1 MSFLPFSFTG
11 HSLYGSTRTIPTT
24 GTCLAI
30 SGNGQFAVVVRAEG
44 TTKNYYDIFNLNT
57 GVLERTLTH
66 TASDTLG
73 SKAAFNYDG
82 TKLVISMPYDQ
93 VVFNDQDGAQINYYG
108 SVYFYSPD
116 YNGFS
121 GTVDISE
128 TYAVHHH
135 LGPDPMLYQTR
146 FGQSVALVGEGK
158 SPSIGTNTNVASHNL
173 QLMPDNPDFV
183 LWGITRELRYK
194 EWDSLSGGL
203 TWKSR
208 IVTYLLWIG
217 DPEYSSAN
225 RQSQFG
231 DFISTSKD
239 NSRIAV
245 TSSFG
250 SSLRIYG
257 TQVYLNEF
265 DDGTAEENV
274 APVLIRTISFPS
286 DVLSG
291 GVSLSQN
298 GSRVAFMHRN
308 SGLKV
313 YDVDTGQ
320 QICLCEGTETGTW
333 RLTSEGL
340 TPDATK
346 LLAYDATSKRAVV
359 FDATTGKIVSIIQ
372 DCDTAFISNDWK
384 KIVIGRS
391 GAIYS
396 FSI

>member
-66 TASDTLG
+66 TASHTLG
-73 SKAAFNYDG
+73 SRAAFNYDG
-82 TKLVISMPYDQ
+82 TKLVISMPSDQ

-121 GTVDISE
+121 GPVDISAA
-128 TYAVHHH
+128 YAVHHH

-158 SPSIGTNTNVASHNL
+158 SPSIGTFTNVASHNF

-183 LWGITRELRYK
+183 LWGITRELRYMDFT
-194 EWDSLSGGL
+194 E

-208 IVTYLLWIG
+208 IVTTTLRID

-231 DFISTSKD
+231 DLISTSKD

-245 TSSFG
+245 TSAFG

-274 APVLIRTISFPS
+274 APVLIRTISFPI
-286 DVLSG
+286 VLSG

-313 YDVDTGQ
+313 YDVGTGQ
-320 QICLCEGTETGTW
+320 QICLCEGTETGVW